1 MGWVPGIDIH
11 LCWEVISFSCRKPFT
26 TAADFCEGNKYFDM
40 CFFDAD
46 TPLIG
51 YLESNLPFI
60 KGKTPRL
67 SLFTIIIPKPFCSS
81 CIESNTSLQY
91 THENELAGK
100 RLPTQGAY
108 KTEVHPSFKQQS
120 ITLWHASEEPKTA
133 VLEESQRT
141 IVLLHFESGHT
152 WHVLSTLHL

>member
-1 MGWVPGIDIH
+1 VGWVPGIDIH

-51 YLESNLPFI
+51 YLESNLPFV

-67 SLFTIIIPKPFCSS
+67 SLFTIIIPKPFCSL

-91 THENELAGK
+91 THGNELAGK

-108 KTEVHPSFKQQS
+108 KTEVHPSFEQQS
-120 ITLWHASEEPKTA
+120 ITPHLGMQVKSPKPLSWKRVSEQ
-133 VLEESQRT
+133 LFCRT
-141 IVLLHFESGHT
+141 SNLDILGMY
-152 WHVLSTLHL
+152 